1 MNDNEN
7 VGWRLAMNK
16 FPDYNNRNTI
26 ENKEHHI
33 HDKEDSICST
43 CNISRQTPVNIIT
56 KDIER
61 SHIPNSILHIDYDK
75 ITFNYKSK
83 DNNEAGNF
91 IPTTDN
97 NFVVHN
103 GTIYNLAQF
112 HYHIRS
118 ENTIDGKEFDAE
130 IHLVHINPKYNNE
143 VTVTDYGGRTVK
155 AIDSNQYLVI
165 SLLLSHKHSNT
176 NLFKGLFDSIHENNQ
191 DKFTIDLGDLKK
203 LSYFYFPGSLT
214 SSPFTSTITWFLS
227 NNIIHT
233 NIKLP
238 DEPNDVFP
246 RAHTARPIQRQ
257 VRDTALFLIP
267 NTPSN
272 HL

>member
-1 MNDNEN
+1 M
-7 VGWRLAMNK
+7 
-16 FPDYNNRNTI
+16 
-26 ENKEHHI
+26 
-33 HDKEDSICST
+33 
-43 CNISRQTPVNIIT
+43 
-56 KDIER
+56 
-61 SHIPNSILHIDYDK
+61 
-75 ITFNYKSK
+75 
-83 DNNEAGNF
+83 
-91 IPTTDN
+91 
-97 NFVVHN
+97 
-103 GTIYNLAQF
+103 
-112 HYHIRS
+112 
-118 ENTIDGKEFDAE
+118 
-130 IHLVHINPKYNNE
+130 
-143 VTVTDYGGRTVK
+143 
-155 AIDSNQYLVI
+155 I

-176 NLFKGLFDSIHENNQ
+176 NLFKGLFDNIHDNNQ

-257 VRDTALFLIP
+257 VRDTALYLIP